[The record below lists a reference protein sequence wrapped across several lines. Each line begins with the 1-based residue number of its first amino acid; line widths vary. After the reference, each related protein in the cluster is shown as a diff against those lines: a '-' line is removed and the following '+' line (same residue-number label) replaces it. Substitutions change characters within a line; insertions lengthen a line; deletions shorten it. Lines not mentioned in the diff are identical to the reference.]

1 MMDFGD
7 ILKNW
12 EMKEKYENGET
23 GKKVRKDA
31 EEKHPMETLLKHY
44 SPNKEVVGSKSEP
57 GPQINKV
64 SREKMKRRKADLVLD
79 LHGMTAEE
87 ARMAL
92 NRFIRRSYS
101 TGARK
106 ILIIHG
112 KGNHT
117 RGEAVLKPL
126 VRSILELSPYIGDT
140 GTPERRDGGSGA
152 TWAVVRQRSL

>member
-1 MMDFGD
+1 MDFGD
-7 ILKNW
+7 ILKDW
-12 EMKEKYENGET
+12 EKNGE
-23 GKKVRKDA
+23 KKPKNKKETVRKSVKS
-31 EEKHPMETLLKHY
+31 EHPMESLLKQY
-44 SPNKEVVGSKSEP
+44 APDQEVVGSKKEDK
-57 GPQINKV
+57 PQINKV
-64 SREKMKRRKADLVLD
+64 SREKMRRRKADSVLD
-79 LHGMTAEE
+79 LHGMTTEE
-87 ARMAL
+87 ARIAL

-117 RGEAVLKPL
+117 KGEAVLKPL
-126 VRSILELSPYIGDT
+126 VRSILEMSPYIGDT

>member
-1 MMDFGD
+1 MDFGD
-7 ILKNW
+7 ILKDW
-12 EMKEKYENGET
+12 EQKGKNQSRGV
-23 GKKVRKDA
+23 GKKVQKA
-31 EEKHPMETLLKHY
+31 VEEKHPMETLLKHY
-44 SPNKEVVGSKSEP
+44 SPDLEVVGSKREES
-57 GPQINKV
+57 PQINKV

-79 LHGMTAEE
+79 LHGMTADE

-117 RGEAVLKPL
+117 KGEAVLKPL